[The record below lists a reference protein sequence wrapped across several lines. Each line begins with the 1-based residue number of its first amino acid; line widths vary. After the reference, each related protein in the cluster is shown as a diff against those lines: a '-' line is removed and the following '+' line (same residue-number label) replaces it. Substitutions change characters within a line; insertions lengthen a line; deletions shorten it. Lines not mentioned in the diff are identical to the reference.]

1 MKKASVSEIEDLEL
15 VDLSDVE
22 EDEEE
27 RKLESRN
34 IDNKAKTAS
43 RIALSSIVSKGDAIT
58 TKQAIV
64 SSKLQNKIHY
74 LFYYSLDFIF
84 LVIYCFK
91 KILIRLLDFSLFVFK
106 KNNLSI
112 FIIK

>member
-1 MKKASVSEIEDLEL
+1 MKKASVSQIEDLEL

-34 IDNKAKTAS
+34 IDNKAKTVS
-43 RIALSSIVSKGDAIT
+43 RIVLSSIVSKGDAIT

-64 SSKLQNKIHY
+64 SSKLENRIHY
-74 LFYYSLDFIF
+74 LSFFIF
-84 LVIYCFK
+84 
-91 KILIRLLDFSLFVFK
+91 
-106 KNNLSI
+106 
-112 FIIK
+112 

>member
-15 VDLSDVE
+15 LDLSDVE

-27 RKLESRN
+27 RKLESHN
-34 IDNKAKTAS
+34 VHYKAKTVS

-64 SSKLQNKIHY
+64 SSKLENRIHY
-74 LFYYSLDFIF
+74 LFLYFRFYFSYDLLLFQKFDSFVRFFFIR
-84 LVIYCFK
+84 VQK
-91 KILIRLLDFSLFVFK
+91 E
-106 KNNLSI
+106 
-112 FIIK
+112 